1 MKYTVEGY
9 SQREIVRLGLD
20 PGDVIFVRW
29 FIDFY
34 SGGMMKLSIG
44 GKEWGWLSYRHV
56 VEELPVL
63 GIQTNR
69 GLYKRMQRLVE
80 KGVLMHRVDPRRQ
93 RALYRP
99 NDEGMRRLVSGT
111 PNLKQVG
118 ESEVGT
124 SIRGDIGI
132 ENAQVGTFIRG
143 PAKPVANVGTRVPTT
158 SELQFIPRRNS
169 SSDNSSIIN
178 SLRPRGR
185 EKDLSHPETFLLKTL
200 KSAFAASGADKRLLE
215 TGIEA
220 GALQRLCREAE
231 ARSPER
237 PETWAKE
244 LIAAFVSLKALKD
257 PFWLQVPLLP
267 SWTVK
272 PGIFAQLLDQLSV
285 TRAEQTAAELRA
297 QKEHAVRKYET
308 ELRLEVESPEAR
320 AEAEAALEA
329 LKTRLR
335 KPSTSG
341 GHGGTR

>member
-1 MKYTVEGY
+1 VKYTVEGY

-34 SGGMMKLSIG
+34 NGGMMKLSIG

-80 KGVLMHRVDPRRQ
+80 KGVLMHRIDPGRQ

-111 PNLKQVG
+111 PNLKKAG

-124 SIRGDIGI
+124 SVRGDVGI
-132 ENAQVGTFIRG
+132 RKTQVGTFIRG
-143 PAKPVANVGTRVPTT
+143 NEKTASKVGTLVPTT

-169 SSDNSSIIN
+169 SSDNSSISD

-185 EKDLSHPETFLLKTL
+185 EKEHPHPETCLIKTL
-200 KSAFAASGADKRLLE
+200 KSAFISSGADQRLLGTRLE
-215 TGIEA
+215 IQ
-220 GALQRLCREAE
+220 ALQRLCGEAE
-231 ARSPER
+231 ARSPED

-244 LIAAFVSLKALKD
+244 LVAAYSSRKASQD
-257 PFWLQVPLLP
+257 PFWLQVPILP
-267 SWTVK
+267 SWAVK
-272 PGIFAQLLDQLSV
+272 PGIFAQLLDQL
-285 TRAEQTAAELRA
+285 TLARTEARAAELRV
-297 QKEHAVRKYET
+297 QKEHEARQA
-308 ELRLEVESPEAR
+308 ELERRLEVESPEAR
-320 AEAEAALEA
+320 AEAEAALAA

-335 KPSTSG
+335 KPSASG
-341 GHGGTR
+341 GHGGRW